1 MGNIRYISAGS
12 KGSSISHSDSSVNR
26 QSSTLSPLKQ
36 VISLL
41 EELDESRQTV
51 VRKEQELEQ
60 AKQSMATATQKF
72 QAKLESLDSSTR
84 DLIKGMLGQI
94 DGKENDSLT
103 QEETKGKVR

>member
-1 MGNIRYISAGS
+1 MGGFRSSGIGS

-26 QSSTLSPLKQ
+26 KSSAYSPLKQ

-51 VRKEQELEQ
+51 ARKEQELEK
-60 AKQSMATATQKF
+60 AKLDMVNATQKV
-72 QAKLESLDSSTR
+72 QTKLENLDPSTR

-103 QEETKGKVR
+103 QGETKGKAR

>member
-1 MGNIRYISAGS
+1 MGGFRSSGIGS
-12 KGSSISHSDSSVNR
+12 KGSSISYSDSSVNR
-26 QSSTLSPLKQ
+26 QSSAYSPLKQ

-51 VRKEQELEQ
+51 ARKEHELEQ
-60 AKQSMATATQKF
+60 AKQIMATDTKKF
-72 QAKLESLDSSTR
+72 QTKLESLDPSTR

-103 QEETKGKVR
+103 QEKTTGKAR